1 MKNLIKIGSGIL
13 AMGVLMTTGI
23 TVFATSDTDANMDVN
38 SANTL
43 ISEESTNRRS
53 MGRCNGGFGNMER
66 PELTED
72 QKAEMEENMK
82 ERLAEQLEDGN
93 ITQEEYDQAISDIA
107 EGKRPMFLGR
117 GGFGNME
124 RPELTEEQKAE
135 MEENMK
141 ERLAEQLEDGNITQ
155 EEYDQAIS
163 DIAEGKRPMFSGR
176 GRGGFCNM
184 ERRDFIGDKK

>member
-1 MKNLIKIGSGIL
+1 MKDIKEYDYKRSILMKNLIKIGSGIL

-107 EGKRPMFLGR
+107 EGKRPMF
-117 GGFGNME
+117 
-124 RPELTEEQKAE
+124 
-135 MEENMK
+135 
-141 ERLAEQLEDGNITQ
+141 
-155 EEYDQAIS
+155 
-163 DIAEGKRPMFSGR
+163 SGR